1 MLLSYQ
7 LSVNRIAVSQSIY
20 PWIKV
25 MTDNKEQERQ
35 QAIQREIL
43 AGRKFSLAEAIGRE
57 GGDFLK
63 GESPVPKLVQAT
75 TEIKTFIANNLS
87 DSSGSLQ
94 VILQTWVVADEK
106 GVSQHLDS
114 PLQALKQLLTNILD
128 NSELLYE
135 LVRQVDFKW
144 GQMYDERPYFQSP
157 GQASHP
163 NDEYTHESVE
173 ETLRSLLNQLDQCT

>member
-1 MLLSYQ
+1 
-7 LSVNRIAVSQSIY
+7 
-20 PWIKV
+20 
-25 MTDNKEQERQ
+25 MTDNKEQKRQ

-63 GESPVPKLVQAT
+63 GESPVPKLVQAR
-75 TEIKTFIANNLS
+75 TEIKIFITNNLG
-87 DSSGSLQ
+87 DSSGALQ
-94 VILQTWVVADEK
+94 SILQTWVVADEQ
-106 GVSQHLDS
+106 GVSQHLES
-114 PLQALKQLLTNILD
+114 PLKALEELLIKILD

-157 GQASHP
+157 GQTPHP

-173 ETLRSLLNQLDQCT
+173 EMLRSLLNQLDQ